1 LQEEDMKR
9 QNSMGV
15 PASPNGKFTVDKRL
29 RALKVIAECGGSLT
43 LASMRLGVSIP
54 TLSRWRSASR
64 AGGA

>member
-43 LASMRLGVSIP
+43 SP
-54 TLSRWRSASR
+54 PCP
-64 AGGA
+64 GGAAPAGQGGHDG